1 MEKKEDILKTGYNME
16 DKYLLPQEILQGS
29 LLKPPKYSILSE
41 DIIAESVPDIK
52 LEPNQR
58 ISSAIK
64 NHQKSLVIAYVPK
77 PMTPKIIPRMRDF
90 FRPSTSEK

>member
-41 DIIAESVPDIK
+41 DIIEFSYSPQ
-52 LEPNQR
+52 L
-58 ISSAIK
+58 
-64 NHQKSLVIAYVPK
+64 SLRQEEYHRA
-77 PMTPKIIPRMRDF
+77 
-90 FRPSTSEK
+90 